1 MLASTAT
8 TQVWGKL
15 GDQYGRKYLF
25 LTAIVIFLVGS
36 VLCGQSRN
44 MGMLTAWPA
53 RCSAASSWTT

>member
-36 VLCGQSRN
+36 
-44 MGMLTAWPA
+44 AP
-53 RCSAASSWTT
+53 